1 MRTTLDIDDDVLVAV
16 KDLARRESKSVGR
29 AISELVRKTL
39 ADSFGSSAPKP
50 KSPHGFRPFPRRG
63 GVVTNQVI
71 NRLRE
76 RDVY

>member
-39 ADSFGSSAPKP
+39 ADSSSAPKP